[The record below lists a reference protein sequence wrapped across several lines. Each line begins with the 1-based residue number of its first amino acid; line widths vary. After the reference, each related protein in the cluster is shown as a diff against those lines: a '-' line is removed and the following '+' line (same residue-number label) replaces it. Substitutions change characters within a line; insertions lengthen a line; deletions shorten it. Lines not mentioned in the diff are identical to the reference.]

1 MEWAKDDFFQEIAI
15 KKYDF
20 FKKITNYI
28 KIILSYFQLQ

>member
-20 FKKITNYI
+20 SKNHKLYQNNT
-28 KIILSYFQLQ
+28 

>member
-20 FKKITNYI
+20 FPKNHK
-28 KIILSYFQLQ
+28 SYQNNA